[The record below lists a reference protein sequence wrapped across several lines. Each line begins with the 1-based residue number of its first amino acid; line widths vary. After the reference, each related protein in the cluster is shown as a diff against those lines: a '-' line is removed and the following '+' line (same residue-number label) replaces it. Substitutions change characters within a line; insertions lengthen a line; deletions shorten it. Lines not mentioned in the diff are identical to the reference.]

1 VRDAK
6 YNAAG
11 AMHRVAWALQNSKA
25 IGQKWENPRKTRVL
39 QHGRQK
45 ANAEDRNRTFVGFTR
60 VFLKFEKDRTDAF
73 GNNHTITDR
82 GEHVDF
88 ASLQQIILPKALIQY
103 WHSPFRHR
111 FHASLCL
118 MMELQVLA
126 SAVARLFGL
135 TPFGGDAVPHR
146 CDGHRYPA
154 GLQADVESH
163 EFPG

>member
-1 VRDAK
+1 
-6 YNAAG
+6 
-11 AMHRVAWALQNSKA
+11 M
-25 IGQKWENPRKTRVL
+25 
-39 QHGRQK
+39 
-45 ANAEDRNRTFVGFTR
+45 
-60 VFLKFEKDRTDAF
+60 F
-73 GNNHTITDR
+73 GSSEGTERLLSETTTPITDR

-88 ASLQQIILPKALIQY
+88 ASMQQIIPPKALIQY

-118 MMELQVLA
+118 MMARQVLA

-135 TPFGGDAVPHR
+135 TPFGGDAVRHR
-146 CDGHRYPA
+146 CDERRYPA